1 MTGSQLSAERHRI
14 RRNAVTKADSVMHTY
29 NQHFLAANFYRWL
42 NRFLDTVLFGA
53 SLALATQ
60 VIWEVW
66 PFWAMVVLPLG
77 MALITGYRRA
87 AKPDRRAEEFRKS
100 ANRHHALFDKFR
112 DFLTITLP
120 SDGYTDEEVRNRFD
134 GLSVER
140 RELNQDGPDAS
151 SLWYYWIK
159 YVRGEEM
166 LQKQISTTREMR
178 AAIAGDVLEASED

>member
-1 MTGSQLSAERHRI
+1 MTGLSPARQRI

-42 NRFLDTVLFGA
+42 NRFLDTVLFTA

-66 PFWAMVVLPLG
+66 PFWATVVLPLG
-77 MALITGYRRA
+77 IAVLTGYRRA
-87 AKPDRRAEEFRKS
+87 VKPDRRAERFRMS
-100 ANRHHALFDKFR
+100 ANKHHAMFDEYR

-120 SDGYTDEEVRNRFD
+120 SETENDAAVRDRFD
-134 GLSVER
+134 ELSEQR
-140 RELNQDGPDAS
+140 RELNLESPDAS

-159 YVRGEEM
+159 YMRGEEK
-166 LQKQISTTREMR
+166 LQEQISTTPEMR
-178 AAIAGDVLEASED
+178 DAIAGDLLERADD